1 MPNYT
6 VQYAF
11 TNDETDANEKRYG
24 YGKTQINTDLPVETE
39 EHRIEIG
46 RFLGKMHGYTSV
58 GIMDVQPSDHF
69 TDDAETVYEG
79 EIVI

>member
-11 TNDETDANEKRYG
+11 SNDDADVKEKKFG

-46 RFLGKMHGYTSV
+46 RFLGQKHGYTAV
-58 GIMDVQPSDHF
+58 GIMDVTPIDHF
-69 TDDAETVYEG
+69 TEDDETVYEG